1 MNILEKIVADSRAD
15 LAAAKCL
22 VSAGELTRKCR
33 GLPPRPSLA
42 AACRGSGVQI
52 IAEVKKASP
61 SRGVISADFRPVETA
76 RAYERGGA
84 SAISVLTERHHF
96 LGSLAD
102 LQAVSQAVHLP
113 LLRKDF
119 IFDPYQL
126 LEARHCGASA
136 VLLIAALLDRSAF
149 LELTLAAHDL
159 GLEVLGEV
167 HAEEELEVVLA
178 AQVDLVGINARDL
191 RTFATSLERTER
203 LLGRVPAE
211 RLPVA
216 ESAIRTRADILR
228 LAAAGAAGFL
238 IGETLMRAADQ
249 EAAVRRLICGDT

>member
-1 MNILEKIVADSRAD
+1 MNILEHIVADSRKD

-22 VSAGELTRKCR
+22 VSAGELARKCR
-33 GLPPRPSLA
+33 GLPSRPSLA
-42 AACRGSGVQI
+42 AACRGAGVHV
-52 IAEVKKASP
+52 IAEIKKASP
-61 SRGVISADFRPVETA
+61 SRGVICADFRPVETA
-76 RAYERGGA
+76 QAYERGGA

-102 LQAVSQAVHLP
+102 LQAVSQAVRLP
-113 LLRKDF
+113 VLRKDF

-136 VLLIAALLDRSAF
+136 VLLIAAMLDRSAF
-149 LELTLAAHDL
+149 LELALAAHDL

-167 HAEEELEVVLA
+167 HAEEELEMVLA
-178 AQVDLVGINARDL
+178 APVDLVGINARDL

-203 LLGRVPAE
+203 LLALVPAD
-211 RLPVA
+211 RLPIA
-216 ESAIRTRADILR
+216 ESAIRTREDVIR

-249 EAAVRRLICGDT
+249 EAAVRRLTCGDI